1 MTGSFFCIVEIIFVL
16 FGRFATAIRTDRRSY
31 SEHVSCY
38 RGVTFPSCKIMPV
51 WSAGLL
57 AWLTV
62 VGSKCEQQSR
72 STACAVK

>member
-1 MTGSFFCIVEIIFVL
+1 MEIIFVL
-16 FGRFATAIRTDRRSY
+16 FGCFATAIRTDRRSY
-31 SEHVSCY
+31 GEHVSCY
-38 RGVTFPSCKIMPV
+38 PGVTFPLCKIMPV

-57 AWLTV
+57 AWLSV